1 MEQETQQE
9 FYLALTGKT
18 SIEKPLR
25 KDHKYSVVFKEID
38 IYAVNETSGQ
48 GDADKISFKGKSVS
62 EVNIIDEGEI
72 IFGQAKK
79 TSQSQVLR
87 RVLEQQYQ
95 EQWAGSDEYVD
106 SESYYNKRMTEIIE
120 AEREKLV

>member
-1 MEQETQQE
+1 MEQEY
-9 FYLALTGKT
+9 YLQLTGKT
-18 SIEKPLR
+18 SIEKPLK

-48 GDADKISFKGKSVS
+48 GDADKVSFKGKSVS